1 MFSQRPHY
9 KHLSQ
14 KWTARS
20 NALREKLWE
29 KHKSSLEWLVGNSKQ
44 LAVGS
49 LGGLLLLAGPTTPSL
64 PRPPLLISNEKVAAN
79 DIDKTVFLVSDLSH
93 VLPDT
98 VRSLTDDEEKRIGDI
113 LSSTFGFRVTPELD
127 HKWLNRSYGL
137 IGAEQHLARYPGDN
151 MYTHF
156 DTQKEVDRFWSSG
169 MAPGLGAWRYF
180 APSKEQ
186 MTEED
191 KLREK
196 YYLAVQT
203 FLVPDY
209 NSRVVEYRD
218 FFKFRKM
225 LVVNPQN
232 GKAMVVVIGDAGPA
246 EWTGKHLGGSPE
258 VMDYLEREDGAKRGP
273 VIYFFIDDPN
283 DTIPLGPIVPKQN
296 AYG

>member
-20 NALREKLWE
+20 KALREKLWE
-29 KHKSSLEWLVGNSKQ
+29 KHKASLEWLVGNSKQ

-49 LGGLLLLAGPTTPSL
+49 LGGLLLLAGPSAPLL
-64 PRPPLLISNEKVAAN
+64 PKDPLLIASNETKRDV
-79 DIDKTVFLVSDLSH
+79 DVTSSLISDLSR
-93 VLPDT
+93 VLPST
-98 VRSLTDDEEKRIGDI
+98 VRQLTNDEEERISDI
-113 LSSTFGFRVTPELD
+113 LSRTFGFPVTQELD
-127 HKWLNRSYGL
+127 NKRLNRSFGL

-151 MYTHF
+151 MYSHF
-156 DTQKEVDRFWSSG
+156 DTQEEVDKFWSSG

-180 APSKEQ
+180 ASSKEA
-186 MTEED
+186 MTEKD

-209 NSRVVEYRD
+209 NSRVSEYRD

-225 LVVNPQN
+225 LVVNPEN

-258 VMDYLEREDGAKRGP
+258 LMNYLEREDGAKRGP

-283 DTIPLGPIVPKQN
+283 DTIPLGPIIPKQN

>member
-20 NALREKLWE
+20 KALREKLWE

-49 LGGLLLLAGPTTPSL
+49 LGGLLLLAGPSAPLL
-64 PRPPLLISNEKVAAN
+64 PKEPLLITSNETKRDVN
-79 DIDKTVFLVSDLSH
+79 LISSLISDLSH
-93 VLPDT
+93 VLPSTMRPLT
-98 VRSLTDDEEKRIGDI
+98 VDEENRIAEI
-113 LSSTFGFRVTPELD
+113 LSNDFGFSVTPEID
-127 HKWLNRSYGL
+127 HKRLNRSYGL
-137 IGAEQHLARYPGDN
+137 IGAEQHLARFPGDH
-151 MYTHF
+151 MAIHF
-156 DTQKEVDRFWSSG
+156 DTQEEIDKFWSSG

-186 MTEED
+186 MTEKD

-209 NSRVVEYRD
+209 NQRVAEYRD

-232 GKAMVVVIGDAGPA
+232 GKSMVVVIGDAGPA

-258 VMDYLEREDGAKRGP
+258 VMNYLEREDGAKRGP
-273 VIYFFIDDPN
+273 VLYFFIDDPN

>member
-1 MFSQRPHY
+1 MISARPHY

-20 NALREKLWE
+20 KKLREKLWK
-29 KHKSSLEWLVGNSKQ
+29 KHKDSLEWLVCNSKQ
-44 LAVGS
+44 LAIGS
-49 LGGLLLLAGPTTPSL
+49 LGGILLLAGPSVPLL
-64 PRPPLLISNEKVAAN
+64 PKNPLLIVSNETKKDV
-79 DIDKTVFLVSDLSH
+79 DVTSSLISDLSLI
-93 VLPDT
+93 LPSAMRPLT
-98 VRSLTDDEEKRIGDI
+98 VNEENKIADI
-113 LSSTFGFRVTPELD
+113 LSGDFGFRVTAELD
-127 HKWLNRSYGL
+127 NKRLNRSYGL
-137 IGAEQHLARYPGDN
+137 IGAEQHLARFPGDN

-156 DTQKEVDRFWSSG
+156 DTKEEQDKFWSSG

-180 APSKEQ
+180 ALSEEQ
-186 MTEED
+186 MTQKD

-209 NSRVVEYRD
+209 NSRVEEYRD

-225 LVVNPQN
+225 LIVNPEN

-258 VMDYLEREDGAKRGP
+258 VMDYLEREDGAKKGP

-283 DTIPLGPIVPKQN
+283 DTIPLGPIVPKQS
-296 AYG
+296 YG

>member
-20 NALREKLWE
+20 KALREKLWE
-29 KHKSSLEWLVGNSKQ
+29 KHKSSLEWLVGSSKQ

-49 LGGLLLLAGPTTPSL
+49 LGGLLLLAGPSAPLL
-64 PRPPLLISNEKVAAN
+64 PKDPLLIASNETKKDV
-79 DIDKTVFLVSDLSH
+79 DVTSSLILELSLI
-93 VLPDT
+93 LPST
-98 VRSLTDDEEKRIGDI
+98 MRPLTIEEENKIADI
-113 LSSTFGFRVTPELD
+113 LTNDFGFPVTRELD
-127 HKWLNRSYGL
+127 RKRLNRSYGL
-137 IGAEQHLARYPGDN
+137 IGLEQHLARFPGDN
-151 MYTHF
+151 MSIHF
-156 DTQKEVDRFWSSG
+156 DSEDEAKKFYRDG

-209 NSRVVEYRD
+209 NSRVSEYRD
-218 FFKFRKM
+218 FFKFRKI
-225 LVVNPQN
+225 LVVNPEN

-258 VMDYLEREDGAKRGP
+258 VMSYLEREDGAKRGP